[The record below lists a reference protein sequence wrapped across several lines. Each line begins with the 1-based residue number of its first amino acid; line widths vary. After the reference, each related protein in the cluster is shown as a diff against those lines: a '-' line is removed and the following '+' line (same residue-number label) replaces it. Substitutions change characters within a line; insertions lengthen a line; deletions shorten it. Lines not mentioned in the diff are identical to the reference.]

1 MNKTSQLPPRPVASG
16 FGQLPLDANRPAIL
30 VTNDDGYEAGG
41 LVALVKALR
50 GLGRIIVCAPDSPR
64 SGYSASYT
72 SSRPINLS
80 LVSDDGEVAVYF
92 CNGTPVD
99 CVKIALHRFFHE
111 RKPDLVLSGINHGGN
126 DSVCVMYSGTM
137 GAVLEGCA
145 ASLAVLL
152 SRYWPIPCLVE
163 FVSMST
169 SLMWLSQRGFVS
181 VGRPMAIGRTSTII
195 SRATNRP
202 ICRGSR

>member
-16 FGQLPLDANRPAIL
+16 FGQLPLDANCPAIL

-50 GLGRIIVCAPDSPR
+50 GLGRVIVCAPDSPR

-111 RKPDLVLSGINHGGN
+111 VNQIWSFPASIMAATIR
-126 DSVCVMYSGTM
+126 SV
-137 GAVLEGCA
+137 
-145 ASLAVLL
+145 
-152 SRYWPIPCLVE
+152 
-163 FVSMST
+163 
-169 SLMWLSQRGFVS
+169 
-181 VGRPMAIGRTSTII
+181 
-195 SRATNRP
+195 
-202 ICRGSR
+202 